1 MYILMF
7 STDYLSIPPPP
18 QLVEILHFDFFHR
31 QTNKQTN
38 PQRLKPIE
46 APVCRLKMHFRTLSQ
61 KEGDAKIY
69 VSKWNMMFLV
79 FVTA

>member
-1 MYILMF
+1 MYISMF
-7 STDYLSIPPPP
+7 STDYLSIFPP
-18 QLVEILHFDFFHR
+18 QLVEISHFDFFHR
-31 QTNKQTN
+31 QTNRQTD
-38 PQRLKPIE
+38 PKRLQPIE

-69 VSKWNMMFLV
+69 VSKWNMMFLFF